1 MIDMD
6 IGNYRGSLQIKE
18 DSGKYYWAVGC
29 DLGDADDWDWQE
41 IPKTLYDEM
50 IKLHKEK
57 SK

>member
-1 MIDMD
+1 MIDMEID
-6 IGNYRGSLQIKE
+6 NYRGSLHIKE
-18 DSGKYYWAVGC
+18 DSNKYYWAVEC
-29 DLGDADDWDWQE
+29 DMDASEDWDWQE